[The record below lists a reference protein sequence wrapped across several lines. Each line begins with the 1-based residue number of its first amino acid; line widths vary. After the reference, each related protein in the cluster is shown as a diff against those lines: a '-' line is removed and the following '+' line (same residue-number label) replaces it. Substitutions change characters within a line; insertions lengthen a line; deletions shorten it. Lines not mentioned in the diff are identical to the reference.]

1 MWTEFKAFLIKD
13 NVIGLAIAVILGTT
27 LNRLVGSVVD
37 DLVMPLVNVATAS
50 AGNVKWEELM
60 VPLPG
65 AIWNEATGVYD
76 GPALRIG
83 LFLAALLNFFII
95 GFVLW
100 RLSKVFMKPKAG

>member
-37 DLVMPLVNVATAS
+37 DLIMPLVNVVTAS
-50 AGNVKWEELM
+50 TGGGAWEDIK
-60 VPLPG
+60 VGLPG
-65 AIWNEATGVYD
+65 SAVNLATGELE

-83 LFLAALLNFFII
+83 FFLAALLNFFII

-100 RLSKVFMKPKAG
+100 RISKVFLKPKAA